1 MKIVILDS
9 ACCGRGKLEAATR
22 QALGKIGIE
31 AEIETVTDL
40 PTILGYGVMATP
52 ALVVDGNIRV
62 AGRVPSVD
70 DIASL
75 ISRSVS

>member
-1 MKIVILDS
+1 MKIVILDP
-9 ACCGRGKLEAATR
+9 ACCGRGKFEAATR

-52 ALVVDGNIRV
+52 ALLVDDQIRV

-70 DIASL
+70 DLASL
-75 ISRSVS
+75 ISRSAS

>member
-40 PTILGYGVMATP
+40 STILGYGVMATP
-52 ALVVDGNIRV
+52 ALVVDGQIRV

-70 DIASL
+70 DLASL
-75 ISRSVS
+75 ISRSAS